1 MTQSQQTHRP
11 QVLII
16 GLDGATFDLIKPW
29 VATGQLPTF
38 KHLMDTGTRAN
49 LASTIPPITP
59 PAWTSFMTG
68 MNPGKHGVFNFTEY
82 HPTDHS
88 IRYANASNRKMPSI
102 WKLLSS
108 LGWSV
113 GVFNVPMTYPPEEV
127 NGFCI
132 SGLDTPDK
140 DSNFVYP
147 RWLRQE
153 IEHSV
158 GELYLDPRHLGFMTT
173 DDRRDK
179 ILEALVRIENRRTQI
194 TAYLLK
200 KYPVDVMMLVYTATD
215 TVQHFFWNYM
225 DPTHPSYDPSGAE
238 KYGDAILKIYRAL
251 DTDIATLLDAIPP
264 ECTVIVLSDHG
275 GGPVSGKIIH
285 LNQYLH
291 ELGLLAYKNGSAGSP
306 KRLLHRCIGGL
317 DGYLRGV
324 LSPRQKT
331 AIARFFPTLREK
343 WESYAT
349 ALSMI
354 DWQKTQAYCLEFLAF
369 PSEIWINLEG
379 RTPHGTVKSGADY
392 EKLIEIL
399 RENLSSLGDDS
410 TGKCLIHKVYRKDE
424 VYQGPYIDRAPDLV
438 FSWWEEGG
446 LESRKSSAVAKH
458 PSLRTDAVARGELAA
473 SWSGTHRL
481 DGILLMKGAPFRAGV
496 TLSQA
501 HIMDVAPTLLYLLG
515 LPVPAEM
522 DGKVRLEAFR
532 EEFVA
537 LHPVQYQENNLLMQA
552 SRPSEAVYTMRE
564 TAKIQERLKDLGY
577 ID

>member
-1 MTQSQQTHRP
+1 MTHSQPTHRP

-29 VATGQLPTF
+29 VAAGQLPTF
-38 KHLMDTGTRAN
+38 KHLMDAGTQAR
-49 LASTIPPITP
+49 LESTIPPITP

-88 IRYANASNRKMPSI
+88 IRYANASNRKMPTI

-140 DSNFVYP
+140 DSDFVYP
-147 RWLRQE
+147 RWLKQE
-153 IEHSV
+153 IEHAV

-179 ILEALVRIENRRTQI
+179 ILDALVRIENRRTQVA
-194 TAYLLK
+194 AYLIK

-225 DPTHPSYDPSGAE
+225 AATHPNHDPNGAA
-238 KYGDAILKIYRAL
+238 KYRDAILKIYRAI
-251 DTDIATLLDAIPP
+251 DADMATLLDAIPP
-264 ECTVIVLSDHG
+264 ECAVIVLSDHG
-275 GGPVSGKIIH
+275 GGPVSGKVIY

-291 ELGLLAYKNGSAGSP
+291 ELGLLAYRNASVGSP
-306 KRLLHRCIGGL
+306 GRLLHRCISGL

-343 WESYAT
+343 WETYAT
-349 ALSMI
+349 ALNMI
-354 DWQKTQAYCLEFLAF
+354 DWEKTQAYCLEFLAF

-379 RTPHGTVKSGADY
+379 RTPHGTVKAGADY
-392 EKLIEIL
+392 EKVIEFL
-399 RENLSSLGDDS
+399 REHLSSLCDDA
-410 TGKCLIHKVYRKDE
+410 TGRRLIRKVYRKDE
-424 VYQGPYIDRAPDLV
+424 VYQGPYTDQAPDLL
-438 FSWWEEGG
+438 FSWWEEEG
-446 LESRKSSAVAKH
+446 LESRKSSAAAKH
-458 PSLRTDAVARGELAA
+458 SSLRTYAEAGDELAA

-481 DGILLMKGAPFRAGV
+481 HGILLMQGAPFRAGV
-496 TLSQA
+496 TLAQA
-501 HIMDVAPTLLYLLG
+501 HITDVAPTLLYLLG
-515 LPVPAEM
+515 LPVPTEM
-522 DGKVRLEAFR
+522 DGKVRLEAFQDA
-532 EEFVA
+532 FVA
-537 LHPVQYQENNLLMQA
+537 LNPVRYQESGLLMPA
-552 SRPSEAVYTMRE
+552 SRPSEAVYTMLE

>member
-1 MTQSQQTHRP
+1 MTHTSGTPHP

-38 KHLMDTGTRAN
+38 KQLMEAGIQAN
-49 LASTIPPITP
+49 LESTIPPITP

-88 IRYANASNRKMPSI
+88 IRYANASNRKMPTV
-102 WKLLSS
+102 WRVLSA

-132 SGLDTPDK
+132 AGLDTPDK
-140 DSNFVYP
+140 NSDFVYP
-147 RWLRQE
+147 RWLKQE
-153 IEHSV
+153 IEHAV
-158 GELYLDPRHLGFMTT
+158 GEIYLDPRHLGYMKT
-173 DDRRDK
+173 DDKRDK

-194 TAYLLK
+194 AAYLIT

-238 KYGDAILKIYRAL
+238 KYRDAILKIYRAI
-251 DTDIATLLDAIPP
+251 DTDMAILLDAVPQ
-264 ECTVIVLSDHG
+264 ECTVIVVSDHG
-275 GGPVSGKIIH
+275 GGPVSGRVIH

-291 ELGLLAYKNGSAGSP
+291 ELGLLAYKNGSVGTPS
-306 KRLLHRCIGGL
+306 RWLHRRISSL

-324 LSPRQKT
+324 LSPRQKA
-331 AIARFFPTLREK
+331 AIVRLFPRLREK

-349 ALSMI
+349 ALTMI
-354 DWQKTQAYCLEFLAF
+354 DWAKTQAYCLEFLAF
-369 PSEIWINLEG
+369 PSEIWINVEG
-379 RTPHGTVKSGADY
+379 RNPHGRVKAGAEY
-392 EKLIEIL
+392 EKLLEFLADQLLNL
-399 RENLSSLGDDS
+399 RDEA
-410 TGKCLIHKVYRKDE
+410 TGRRIIRRVYRREE
-424 VYQGPYIDRAPDLV
+424 VYQGPYVDHAPDLM
-438 FSWWEEGG
+438 FSWWDDAG
-446 LESRKSSAVAKH
+446 LESRKSVPGAKH
-458 PSLRTDAVARGELAA
+458 PSLRIYADAREELAA

-481 DGILLMKGAPFRAGV
+481 HGILLLKGEPFRTGT
-496 TLSQA
+496 TLPQA
-501 HIMDVAPTLLYLLG
+501 HIADIAPTLLYLLG
-515 LPVPAEM
+515 IPVPAEM
-522 DGKVRLEAFR
+522 DGRVLFEAFH
-532 EEFVA
+532 EAFVA
-537 LHPVQYQENNLLMQA
+537 SHPVEYRQGGWLAHERQ
-552 SRPSEAVYTMRE
+552 PSGAVYSMAE
-564 TAKIQERLKDLGY
+564 TEKIQERLKDLGY

>member
-1 MTQSQQTHRP
+1 MTYSQQTHQP
-11 QVLII
+11 QVLIL

-29 VATGQLPTF
+29 VASGQLPTF
-38 KHLMDTGTRAN
+38 KHLMDTGTQAS
-49 LASTIPPITP
+49 LESTIPPITP

-108 LGWSV
+108 LGRSV

-140 DSNFVYP
+140 DSDFVYP
-147 RWLRQE
+147 RWLKQE
-153 IEHSV
+153 IEHAV

-179 ILEALVRIENRRTQI
+179 ILESLIRIENRRTQI
-194 TAYLLK
+194 AAYLLK

-215 TVQHFFWNYM
+215 TAQHFFWNYM
-225 DPTHPSYDPSGAE
+225 DPTHPSHDPSGAE
-238 KYGDAILKIYRAL
+238 KYRDAILKIYRTIDA
-251 DTDIATLLDAIPP
+251 DIATLLDAIPP

-275 GGPVSGKIIH
+275 GGAVSGKVIH

-291 ELGLLAYKNGSAGSP
+291 ELGLLAYKNGSTGSP
-306 KRLLHRCIGGL
+306 GRLLHRCVSGV
-317 DGYLRGV
+317 DGYLRGC

-349 ALSMI
+349 ALNVI
-354 DWQKTQAYCLEFLAF
+354 DWPKTQAYCLEFLAF
-369 PSEIWINLEG
+369 PSEMWINLEG
-379 RTPHGTVKSGADY
+379 RTPHGTVKPGADY
-392 EKLIEIL
+392 EKVIEL
-399 RENLSSLGDDS
+399 LTENLSSLCDDS
-410 TGKCLIHKVYRKDE
+410 TGQRLIQKVYRKDE
-424 VYQGPYIDRAPDLV
+424 VYQGPYIDQAPDLM
-438 FSWWEEGG
+438 FSWWEHGS
-446 LESRKSSAVAKH
+446 LESRKSSAGAQH
-458 PSLRTDAVARGELAA
+458 PSLRAYAEAREELAA

-481 DGILLMKGAPFRAGV
+481 QGILLLKGAPFRAGL

-501 HIMDVAPTLLYLLG
+501 HITDVAPTLLYLLG
-515 LPVPAEM
+515 LPVPTEM
-522 DGKVRLEAFR
+522 DGKVMVDAFD
-532 EEFVA
+532 EGFIA
-537 LHPVQYQENNLLMQA
+537 SHPVEYQENALLMHA
-552 SRPSEAVYTMRE
+552 SRPSAAVYTLQE

>member
-1 MTQSQQTHRP
+1 MTHSPQTHRP

-38 KHLMDTGTRAN
+38 KHLMDAGTQAS
-49 LASTIPPITP
+49 LESTIPPITP

-88 IRYANASNRKMPSI
+88 ICYANASNRKMPTI

-140 DSNFVYP
+140 DSDFVYP
-147 RWLRQE
+147 RWLKQE
-153 IEHSV
+153 IEHAV

-179 ILEALVRIENRRTQI
+179 ILEALVRIENRRTQA

-238 KYGDAILKIYRAL
+238 KYRDAILKIYRAI
-251 DTDIATLLDAIPP
+251 DADIATLMDTVPA
-264 ECTVIVLSDHG
+264 ECSVIVLSDHG

-291 ELGLLAYKNGSAGSP
+291 ELGLLAYRNGSTGSP
-306 KRLLHRCIGGL
+306 SRLLHRCVSGL
-317 DGYLRGV
+317 DSYLRGA

-331 AIARFFPTLREK
+331 ALARFFPTLREK

-354 DWQKTQAYCLEFLAF
+354 DWEKTRAYCLEFLAF

-379 RTPHGTVKSGADY
+379 RTPHGTVKSGAEY
-392 EKLIEIL
+392 EKVIELL
-399 RENLSSLGDDS
+399 RENLSSLCDDS
-410 TGKCLIHKVYRKDE
+410 TGKRLIQKVYRKDE
-424 VYQGPYIDRAPDLV
+424 VYQGPYIDQAPDLM
-438 FSWWEEGG
+438 FSWWEEEG
-446 LESRKSSAVAKH
+446 LESRKSSSGARH
-458 PSLRTDAVARGELAA
+458 PSLRAYAEAREELAA
-473 SWSGTHRL
+473 SWSGTHRVH
-481 DGILLMKGAPFRAGV
+481 GILLMKGTPFRAGI

-515 LPVPAEM
+515 LPVPTEM
-522 DGKVRLEAFR
+522 DGRVMLDAFR
-532 EEFVA
+532 EEFVS
-537 LHPVQYQENNLLMQA
+537 LHPVRYQENGLLMHA
-552 SRPSEAVYTMRE
+552 SPPSEAVYTMLE